1 MEYRKFDLSEVRA
14 GTDAASGPV
23 IAGYAAIFN
32 ARSDVLFGEF
42 REVIAPGAFAES
54 LGRDDI
60 RALWQHD
67 TAQVLG
73 RKASGTLILA
83 EDERGL
89 RVEIHPPNTQVGRD
103 AVELIRRG
111 DVDQMSFGFSVPP
124 QGDDWH
130 EDADGTVI
138 RTVRKAKL
146 YEVSPVT
153 FPAYPQ
159 TEIGMR
165 SALGVQP
172 VIPADVRGATATADD
187 NRATERL
194 RAQANQRQRAIEI
207 LSL

>member
-1 MEYRKFDLSEVRA
+1 MQLERRTYELSELR
-14 GTDAASGPV
+14 AASVDKQPV
-23 IAGYAAIFN
+23 ITGYAAVFN
-32 ARSDVLFGEF
+32 QRSNLIWNEF

-54 LGRDDI
+54 LTRDDV

-73 RKASGTLILA
+73 RKSAGTLTLE

-89 RVEIHPPNTQVGRD
+89 RVEIHPPDTQTGRD

-124 QGDDWH
+124 KGDSWH
-130 EDADGTVI
+130 EEPDGTLV
-138 RTVRKAKL
+138 RTVHKAKL

-153 FPAYPQ
+153 FPAYPT

-165 SALGVQP
+165 SQFGERP
-172 VIPADVRGATATADD
+172 VIPADVRGATASAV
-187 NRATERL
+187 NNNAGL
-194 RAQANQRQRAIEI
+194 RAQAQRQREIEL
-207 LSL
+207 LSI